1 MQRRLRLLQDAA
13 PVTSAT
19 HAQISDQL
27 LGRYRLLAENMHDLA
42 IFIGADRRIVE
53 VNASAARTYGAPA
66 EDFVGMP
73 VSRICYSGEGC
84 AIQITLQTGEPRTW
98 ESVHRR
104 LDGTL
109 LPVEVSTVRAN
120 VGGETLVLCVA
131 RDLSHRRR
139 RDLLQSI
146 IHEIDGAILRGDAP
160 ETIQEFVCM
169 QLVAINDY
177 ALVQI
182 SIKESD
188 GSISIRSSAG
198 PASHFL
204 DGIQVRWDRGLE
216 SLGPTGC
223 AIREGHTQICDIES
237 DRDFAPWRGR
247 AAACGLRSAIAL
259 PLLAHGRAIGALTI
273 FSTSKEAFNEEMDED
288 MGSFADQIAL
298 SILAGEGQKKIQLQ
312 REALKATANGI
323 VITDVN
329 GVIEWVNPAF
339 TTLTGWTAEEAIGDT
354 PRILRSGNHS
364 RAFYARMWQQLKAG
378 EVWRGEMYNRRKDG
392 TLYPEEQTIT
402 PVLNEKGAIAHF
414 VAVKQDITDRKRQEE
429 QDQFLALHDPLTAL
443 PNRRAFEA
451 ALTRFGGGERDAAIL
466 ILDIDDF
473 KLVNDSAG
481 HPAGDQ
487 LLMEVTSLLQA
498 QLRPGDFL
506 ARLGGDDFVVL
517 IQNAGTTLAH
527 DIAERLRRAVELMS
541 FEHNG
546 SVYYITISIGVA
558 LFSSGED
565 PKSIVAHADTA
576 MYAAKER
583 GKNRIAHD
591 PMDGAAG
598 VHEVTLWL
606 SRIRAALRDG
616 GFVLSFQPVIELG
629 SGEAVHFE
637 ALIRMVAADG
647 TLYMPDQFL
656 PCAERYGL
664 MSQIDRWVFDDV
676 MRILESQPDIRIFAN
691 LSGRSLTDEP
701 LLRHIEERLGASSIA
716 PGRLSFEITETAAV
730 GDLASAR
737 NFVGRLKDLGC
748 LIALDDFGV
757 GFSSFGYLRALAVDY
772 VKIDR
777 MFVRDVDT
785 NATNRALVQAVH
797 TVARTMGKGVIAEG
811 VESEAHANVL
821 REMGID
827 HGQGYHWGRP
837 VTLDAAMLR
846 IALEFGRSGAVR

>member
-1 MQRRLRLLQDAA
+1 MP
-13 PVTSAT
+13 PVTVADQ
-19 HAQISDQL
+19 AQLSDQI
-27 LGRYRLLAENMHDLA
+27 LGRFRLLAENMHDLA
-42 IFIGADRRIVE
+42 IFVGSDGRIID
-53 VNASAARTYGAPA
+53 VNASAVKAYGAPA
-66 EDFVGMP
+66 EILIGM
-73 VSRICYSGEGC
+73 SIEQLCYHGEGC
-84 AIQITLQTGEPRTW
+84 AIQTTLESGEPRTW

-104 LDGTL
+104 MDGTL
-109 LPVEVSTVRAN
+109 LPVEVSAVRAE
-120 VGGETLVLCVA
+120 VAGELVVLCVA

-146 IHEIDGAILRGDAP
+146 IHEIDGAILRGDSV
-160 ETIQEFVCM
+160 ETIQEFICI

-182 SIKESD
+182 SVREA
-188 GSISIRSSAG
+188 GGGISICSSAG

-204 DGIQVRWDRGLE
+204 DGIRVRWDRGLE
-216 SLGPTGC
+216 SLGPTGR
-223 AIREGHTQICDIES
+223 AIREGHLQICDIES
-237 DRDFAPWRGR
+237 DGDFAPWRSR
-247 AAACGLRSAIAL
+247 AAAHGLRSAIAL
-259 PLLAHGRAIGALTI
+259 PLLAHGRALGALTI
-273 FSTSKEAFNEEMDED
+273 FSTSKNAFSEEMNDD

-298 SILAGEGQKKIQLQ
+298 SILASEGQKKIQLQ
-312 REALKATANGI
+312 RAALQATANGI
-323 VITDVN
+323 VITDTN

-339 TTLTGWTAEEAIGDT
+339 TTITGWTAEEAIGDT

-364 RAFYARMWQQLKAG
+364 RGFYARMWEQLKAG

-402 PVLNEKGAIAHF
+402 PVRDEKGAIAHF
-414 VAVKQDITDRKRQEE
+414 VAVKQDITDRKRQE
-429 QDQFLALHDPLTAL
+429 QHSQFLALHDPLTAL

-451 ALTRFGGGERDAAIL
+451 ALSRFGGGERDAAIL

-487 LLMEVTSLLQA
+487 LLMEITSILQA

-506 ARLGGDDFVVL
+506 ARLGGDEFVVL
-517 IQNAGTTLAH
+517 IQNAGAGLAQ

-546 SVYYITISIGVA
+546 SVYYVTMSIGVA

-583 GKNRIAHD
+583 GKNRVAND
-591 PMDGAAG
+591 PLDGGPG

-616 GFVLSFQPVIELG
+616 GFVLSFQPVIQLG
-629 SGEAVHFE
+629 SGAAVHFE
-637 ALIRMVAADG
+637 ALIRMIAEDG
-647 TLYMPDQFL
+647 TMYMPDQFL

-676 MRILESQPDIRIFAN
+676 LRILESEPDIRIFAN

-701 LLRHIEERLGASSIA
+701 LLQHIEECLRASNVA

-737 NFVGRLKDLGC
+737 NFVRRLKDLGC

-772 VKIDR
+772 IKIDR

-785 NATNRALVQAVH
+785 NETNRALVQAVH

-811 VESEAHANVL
+811 VETEAHADVL
-821 REMGID
+821 RGMGID
-827 HGQGYHWGRP
+827 HGQGFRWGTP
-837 VTLDAAMLR
+837 VTLGAALLR
-846 IALEFGRSGAVR
+846 MAE